1 VTAQEEKL
9 KTNKRIEF
17 LSIVGLLCAALFW
30 GISFPAMKVVEDLPT
45 FYIISIR
52 FLVASIALVII
63 FYKRFRN
70 YNRQILKY
78 AFLLSFCIFSMYIF
92 CTVGIKYTTSARA
105 SFFSCL
111 TFAIVPFLNLIIY
124 KLRLTKITMISVLI
138 CLAGVFLLSYT
149 SDIGGFSLNIGDILC
164 ILGSLA
170 GSFHIT
176 FLERVTNKEGMDSI
190 LFTVFLMS
198 FIAVWGT
205 LAAIFTGSFANIAPA
220 PFLMGTIVFIG
231 LFCTAAAFL
240 FQSICQKYVPSNRVG
255 IVLAME
261 PASGCIFS
269 VIFLGETLSV
279 YGWVGASL
287 VMASLLY
294 MELATG
300 RESERNRKAE
310 NPVA

>member
-1 VTAQEEKL
+1 L
-9 KTNKRIEF
+9 
-17 LSIVGLLCAALFW
+17 GAALFW

-52 FLVASIALVII
+52 FLVASLALSVI
-63 FYKRFRN
+63 FHRHFRN

-111 TFAIVPFLNLIIY
+111 TFIIVPFLNLIIY
-124 KLRLTKITMISVLI
+124 KLRLTKITIISVLI
-138 CLAGVFLLSYT
+138 CLAGIFLLSYT
-149 SDIGGFSLNIGDILC
+149 SDIGGFSLNIGDSLC
-164 ILGSLA
+164 ILGSLT

-176 FLERVTNKEGMDSI
+176 FLDRVTKKEGMDSI

-205 LAAIFTGSFANIAPA
+205 VTAIFTGSFEIAAPS

-240 FQSICQKYVPSNRVG
+240 LQSICQKYVPSNRVG

-269 VIFLGETLSV
+269 VIFLGEALSL
-279 YGWVGASL
+279 YGWIGASL

-294 MELATG
+294 IELATSK
-300 RESERNRKAE
+300 ENERIKKAE
-310 NPVA
+310 SPVF